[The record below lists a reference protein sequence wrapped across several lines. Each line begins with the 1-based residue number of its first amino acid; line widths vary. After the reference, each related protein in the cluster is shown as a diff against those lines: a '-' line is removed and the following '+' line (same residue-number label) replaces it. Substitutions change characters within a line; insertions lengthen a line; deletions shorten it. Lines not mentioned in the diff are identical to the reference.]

1 MTSETWKRTKVELS
15 EMKMTTVKTEKATN
29 KLNSILDVTE

>member
-29 KLNSILDVTE
+29 KLNSILDMTE

>member
-1 MTSETWKRTKVELS
+1 MTSETWKRTRMELS

-29 KLNSILDVTE
+29 ELNSILDVTE